1 MMNGIHTTRI
11 ARELGVPA
19 AQVEATGLLL
29 AEGATVSAR
38 EVEHV
43 IRSEAAGTPG
53 MPPPYVAPTAGAVR
67 PYLPA
72 QSHDRQ
78 QIEQAL
84 AQTHG
89 NKSRAAQ
96 MLGLTL
102 RQLNYR
108 IKRLE
113 MA

>member
-1 MMNGIHTTRI
+1 MET
-11 ARELGVPA
+11 
-19 AQVEATGLLL
+19 
-29 AEGATVSAR
+29 
-38 EVEHV
+38 
-43 IRSEAAGTPG
+43 
-53 MPPPYVAPTAGAVR
+53 VR

-72 QSHDRQ
+72 QSHGRQ

-96 MLGLTL
+96 LLGLTL

-113 MA
+113 AP

>member
-1 MMNGIHTTRI
+1 VLER
-11 ARELGVPA
+11 LV
-19 AQVEATGLLL
+19 LL

-43 IRSEAAGTPG
+43 IRSETADAPD
-53 MPPPYVAPTAGAVR
+53 MPQHYAAPTAGAVR

-96 MLGLTL
+96 LLGLTL

>member
-1 MMNGIHTTRI
+1 
-11 ARELGVPA
+11 APA
-19 AQVEATGLLL
+19 QL
-29 AEGATVSAR
+29 AA
-38 EVEHV
+38 
-43 IRSEAAGTPG
+43 PG
-53 MPPPYVAPTAGAVR
+53 AGAVR

-96 MLGLTL
+96 LLGLTL

-113 MA
+113 MT

>member
-1 MMNGIHTTRI
+1 
-11 ARELGVPA
+11 V
-19 AQVEATGLLL
+19 LL
-29 AEGATVSAR
+29 AEGATISAQ
-38 EVEHV
+38 EVECV
-43 IRSEAAGTPG
+43 IHSEAATSPEAPG
-53 MPPPYVAPTAGAVR
+53 SLPMPTATTVR

-108 IKRLE
+108 LQRLK
-113 MA
+113 MAGAD

>member
-1 MMNGIHTTRI
+1 
-11 ARELGVPA
+11 
-19 AQVEATGLLL
+19 
-29 AEGATVSAR
+29 
-38 EVEHV
+38 VEHV
-43 IRSEAAGTPG
+43 IRSEAAGAPEG
-53 MPPPYVAPTAGAVR
+53 QPLPAPPSAGTVR

-96 MLGLTL
+96 LLGLTL

-108 IKRLE
+108 MKRLE